1 MRLKQCGVRNKMKFT
16 KENLIQISQKQR
28 KKIVKRTIKEIK
40 NRIKWLARKGNQTYT
55 IEFYE
60 DYTKNEQ
67 EIISNYFINRGF
79 ETEWVND
86 DSIIIC

>member
-1 MRLKQCGVRNKMKFT
+1 MKFT

-86 DSIIIC
+86 DSIKIC

>member
-1 MRLKQCGVRNKMKFT
+1 MKFT

-60 DYTKNEQ
+60 DYTKNEK

-79 ETEWVND
+79 EIEWVND
-86 DSIIIC
+86 DSIKIC

>member
-1 MRLKQCGVRNKMKFT
+1 MKFT

-67 EIISNYFINRGF
+67 EIISNYFVNRGF

-86 DSIIIC
+86 DSIKIC

>member
-1 MRLKQCGVRNKMKFT
+1 MKFT

-60 DYTKNEQ
+60 DYTKRIAPDETNK
-67 EIISNYFINRGF
+67 IYLLVNFIF
-79 ETEWVND
+79 EW
-86 DSIIIC
+86 